1 MGVAHQEDDF
11 LRILQ
16 HFIRLEVKKGHLKWK
31 ITDLAKQ
38 AGVARTSIYYHFGKS
53 RTDMVKTAVDV
64 LMTKVMGLDPNDVKL
79 WASGRYAEAVL
90 FSKEMV
96 QQCPEMAQ
104 FYFYWKNNPG
114 TEIEQRI
121 RSYEASYIRKLQ
133 KTFPQLT
140 DEMAEVIY
148 SFLQSLVLHN
158 HIQEKHVQLAV
169 PLLLKMLKT
178 PA

>member
-1 MGVAHQEDDF
+1 MAQQQDDF

-16 HFIRLEVKKGHLKWK
+16 NFIRLEVKKGHLKWK

-53 RTDMVKTAVDV
+53 RAEMIKTAVDV

-79 WASGRYAEAVL
+79 WASGRYSEAVI

-96 QQCPEMAQ
+96 EECPEMIQ
-104 FYFYWKNNPG
+104 FYYFWKNNPG

-133 KTFPQLT
+133 KTFPQLS

-148 SFLQSLVLHN
+148 TFLQSLVFQTL
-158 HIQEKHVQLAV
+158 IQEKHIQLGV
-169 PLLLKMLKT
+169 PLLLKMLKN